1 MSVAAPFSSAT
12 GDADSLV
19 DLIVRIA
26 GGDQTA
32 LESLYEITLGRVYAV
47 AQRVLGH
54 AADAEEAVADTY
66 LQVWNQAG
74 DYQRQ
79 RGEPMAWLQTLA
91 WSRAMDISRR
101 RRRRSLEVELHPD
114 DDAAAYRG
122 SEEPNAEQLA
132 ERWWA
137 ARQVRAAFA
146 VLSEPQQCVLRL
158 LFQEDLSQQ
167 EVADRTGWPLGTVK
181 SHARRGLASLREA
194 MQAGEDADD

>member
-1 MSVAAPFSSAT
+1 M
-12 GDADSLV
+12 GRCV
-19 DLIVRIA
+19 DPRVRRPI
-26 GGDQTA
+26 
-32 LESLYEITLGRVYAV
+32 R
-47 AQRVLGH
+47 
-54 AADAEEAVADTY
+54 AEEAVADTY
-66 LQVWNQAG
+66 LQVWNQAA

-91 WSRAMDISRR
+91 WSRAMDINRR

-114 DDAAAYRG
+114 DDAAAYREC
-122 SEEPNAEQLA
+122 EEPGAEQLA

-146 VLSEPQQCVLRL
+146 ALSEPQQCVLRL
-158 LFQEDLSQQ
+158 LFHEDLSQQ

>member
-1 MSVAAPFSSAT
+1 MSAAAPFPSAT
-12 GDADSLV
+12 GEADSLA
-19 DLIVRIA
+19 DLIARIA
-26 GGDQTA
+26 DGEQAA
-32 LESLYEITLGRVYAV
+32 LESLYELTTGRVFAV

-66 LQVWNQAG
+66 LQVWNHAC

-91 WSRAMDISRR
+91 WSRAMDLNRR
-101 RRRRSLEVELHPD
+101 RRRRSMEVELHPD
-114 DDAAAYRG
+114 DDAPAYREC
-122 SEEPNAEQLA
+122 EEPNAEQLA

-146 VLSEPQQCVLRL
+146 ALSEPQQRVLRL

-194 MQAGEDADD
+194 MQAGEGADD

>member
-1 MSVAAPFSSAT
+1 MVGE
-12 GDADSLV
+12 GDEV
-19 DLIVRIA
+19 TQVGA
-26 GGDQTA
+26 GGDQAA
-32 LESLYEITLGRVYAV
+32 LESLYELTLGRVYAV

-66 LQVWNQAG
+66 LQVWNQAA

-91 WSRAMDISRR
+91 WSRAMDINRR

-114 DDAAAYRG
+114 DDAAAYREC
-122 SEEPNAEQLA
+122 EEPGAEQLA

-146 VLSEPQQCVLRL
+146 ALSEPQQCVLRL
-158 LFQEDLSQQ
+158 LFHEDLSQQ